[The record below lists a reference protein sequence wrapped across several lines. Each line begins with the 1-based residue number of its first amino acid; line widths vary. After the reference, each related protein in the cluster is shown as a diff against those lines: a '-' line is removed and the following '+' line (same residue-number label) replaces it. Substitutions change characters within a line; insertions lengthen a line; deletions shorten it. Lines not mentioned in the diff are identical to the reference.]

1 MLLIATLCLSSASP
15 AQDVPKI
22 FEYAP
27 KIFECNGGVV
37 SDKETAIRIAEAI
50 LSPVYGEKAI
60 REQQPYQVTL
70 KDGKWTVDGTAAP
83 PGHFGGRFHMVILQV
98 DGRVLE
104 MVTAADSALFRI
116 R

>member
-1 MLLIATLCLSSASP
+1 MKHCICFLMIATLCLSSASL
-15 AQDVPKI
+15 AQNV
-22 FEYAP
+22 P

-37 SDKETAIRIAEAI
+37 ADKETAIGIAEAI

-60 REQQPYQVTL
+60 REQRPYQVTL

-83 PGHFGGRFHMVILQV
+83 PGHVGGRFHIIILQS

-104 MVTAADSALFRI
+104 I
-116 R
+116 GYGG

>member
-1 MLLIATLCLSSASP
+1 MRHCIWLLMISTLCLSSASL
-15 AQDVPKI
+15 AQNV
-22 FEYAP
+22 P

-37 SDKETAIRIAEAI
+37 ADEETAIRIAEAI

-83 PGHFGGRFHMVILQV
+83 PGHFGGRFHIVILQV

-104 MVTAADSALFRI
+104 IGYGR
-116 R
+116 

>member
-1 MLLIATLCLSSASP
+1 MISTLWLSSASL
-15 AQDVPKI
+15 AQNVPEI
-22 FEYAP
+22 FQNVP
-27 KIFECNGGVV
+27 KIFECNGGAVA
-37 SDKETAIRIAEAI
+37 DKETAIRIAEAI

-83 PGHFGGRFHMVILQV
+83 PGHFGGRFHIVILQV

-104 MVTAADSALFRI
+104 IGYGR
-116 R
+116 

>member
-1 MLLIATLCLSSASP
+1 MLIIATLCLSSASL
-15 AQDVPKI
+15 AQT
-22 FEYAP
+22 AR

-37 SDKETAIRIAEAI
+37 ADKETAIRIAEAI

-83 PGHFGGRFHMVILQV
+83 PGHFGGRFHIVILQV

-104 MVTAADSALFRI
+104 IGYGR
-116 R
+116 

>member
-1 MLLIATLCLSSASP
+1 MIATLCLSSASL
-15 AQDVPKI
+15 AQNV
-22 FEYAP
+22 P

-37 SDKETAIRIAEAI
+37 SEKETAIRIAEAI

-70 KDGKWTVDGTAAP
+70 KDGKWTVDGTIP
-83 PGHFGGRFHMVILQV
+83 PDFVRGSFHIVILQR

-104 MVTAADSALFRI
+104 I
-116 R
+116 GYGG